1 MREIYLDNS
10 ATTKPLKQ
18 VADSMQETLLS
29 SYGNPSSLHTRGF
42 ESEKLLKDS
51 RRIIANSLGKKE
63 NTITFNSGGTEGD
76 NNVLQSVARDRRRA
90 GKTIITTAVEHPAIL
105 ETCKFLE
112 SEGFNIVSI
121 SVDEYCNPNLDE
133 LKSNLS
139 DEVILIS
146 AMTVNNEVG
155 TIFPINEINEIKGN
169 ALFHTDAV
177 QAYGK
182 MDLSG
187 FQGDF
192 LTASGHKIHG
202 PKGIGFLYRKD
213 GTRLSPLIF
222 GGNQESGY
230 RSGTENMPGIVGMAK
245 AAEIMLSNINENY
258 DRVKSLWQRLKQ
270 GILEIGD
277 VARIKIAPKNFGRVA
292 AQTARNIVIQKIRD
306 AQRDSVYGEYVD
318 RENEMI
324 TGTIQREDKFN
335 VYVNLDKI
343 EGVVP
348 VKEQVAGEKYIAN
361 ERMKFLIKDVRSSS
375 KEPQIILSRA
385 SENLVTRLFELEVP
399 EITDGIIEIYSIA
412 REAGSRT
419 KIAVFSNDD
428 GIDAVGACIGYKG
441 IRVNS
446 IVEELQNE
454 KIDIINYDKD
464 IKKFISNALSP
475 ADIVEVL
482 VNENKKQSLVVVNE
496 YQLSLA
502 IGKEGQNAR
511 LAARLTGWK
520 IDIKSKEDFDK
531 MSKDEIDQ
539 LLGLVENS
547 DSKDKEEILSEDEF
561 KVANTDESILDNE
574 EVNEDH
580 DLEELE

>member
-1 MREIYLDNS
+1 MNEDFML
-10 ATTKPLKQ
+10 A
-18 VADSMQETLLS
+18 
-29 SYGNPSSLHTRGF
+29 
-42 ESEKLLKDS
+42 
-51 RRIIANSLGKKE
+51 
-63 NTITFNSGGTEGD
+63 
-76 NNVLQSVARDRRRA
+76 
-90 GKTIITTAVEHPAIL
+90 
-105 ETCKFLE
+105 
-112 SEGFNIVSI
+112 
-121 SVDEYCNPNLDE
+121 LDE
-133 LKSNLS
+133 LEKEKNIDKEIILDALEKALVKSYQKNY
-139 DEVILIS
+139 DNAENVDVVIDKETGNIEVFALKD
-146 AMTVNNEVG
+146 VVENVDNRV
-155 TIFPINEINEIKGN
+155 NEISLKDAKEIDKN
-169 ALFHTDAV
+169 
-177 QAYGK
+177 
-182 MDLSG
+182 
-187 FQGDF
+187 
-192 LTASGHKIHG
+192 
-202 PKGIGFLYRKD
+202 
-213 GTRLSPLIF
+213 
-222 GGNQESGY
+222 
-230 RSGTENMPGIVGMAK
+230 
-245 AAEIMLSNINENY
+245 
-258 DRVKSLWQRLKQ
+258 
-270 GILEIGD
+270 LEIGD

-539 LLGLVENS
+539 LLGLVENP
-547 DSKDKEEILSEDEF
+547 DNNDKEEILSDEDEF
-561 KVANTDESILDNE
+561 TLENNDENSLDNE
-574 EVNEDH
+574 EENEDL
-580 DLEELE
+580 DLEGLE

>member
-1 MREIYLDNS
+1 MNEDFML
-10 ATTKPLKQ
+10 A
-18 VADSMQETLLS
+18 
-29 SYGNPSSLHTRGF
+29 
-42 ESEKLLKDS
+42 
-51 RRIIANSLGKKE
+51 
-63 NTITFNSGGTEGD
+63 
-76 NNVLQSVARDRRRA
+76 
-90 GKTIITTAVEHPAIL
+90 
-105 ETCKFLE
+105 
-112 SEGFNIVSI
+112 
-121 SVDEYCNPNLDE
+121 LDE
-133 LKSNLS
+133 LEKEKNIDKEIILDALEKALVKSYQKNYDNAENVDVVIDKETGS
-139 DEVILIS
+139 IEVFALKD
-146 AMTVNNEVG
+146 VVENVDNRV
-155 TIFPINEINEIKGN
+155 NEISLKDAKEIDKN
-169 ALFHTDAV
+169 
-177 QAYGK
+177 
-182 MDLSG
+182 
-187 FQGDF
+187 
-192 LTASGHKIHG
+192 
-202 PKGIGFLYRKD
+202 
-213 GTRLSPLIF
+213 
-222 GGNQESGY
+222 
-230 RSGTENMPGIVGMAK
+230 
-245 AAEIMLSNINENY
+245 
-258 DRVKSLWQRLKQ
+258 
-270 GILEIGD
+270 LEIGD

-348 VKEQVAGEKYIAN
+348 VKEQVTGEKYIAN

-531 MSKDEIDQ
+531 MNKDEIDQ

-547 DSKDKEEILSEDEF
+547 DSKDKEEILSEEDEF
-561 KVANTDESILDNE
+561 ILENNDENSLDNE
-574 EVNEDH
+574 EENEDL

>member
-1 MREIYLDNS
+1 MNEDFML
-10 ATTKPLKQ
+10 A
-18 VADSMQETLLS
+18 
-29 SYGNPSSLHTRGF
+29 
-42 ESEKLLKDS
+42 
-51 RRIIANSLGKKE
+51 
-63 NTITFNSGGTEGD
+63 
-76 NNVLQSVARDRRRA
+76 
-90 GKTIITTAVEHPAIL
+90 
-105 ETCKFLE
+105 
-112 SEGFNIVSI
+112 
-121 SVDEYCNPNLDE
+121 LDE
-133 LKSNLS
+133 LEKEKNIDKEIILDALEKALVKSYQKNYDNAENVDVVIDKETGS
-139 DEVILIS
+139 IEVFALKD
-146 AMTVNNEVG
+146 VVENVDNRV
-155 TIFPINEINEIKGN
+155 NEISLKDAKEIDKN
-169 ALFHTDAV
+169 
-177 QAYGK
+177 
-182 MDLSG
+182 
-187 FQGDF
+187 
-192 LTASGHKIHG
+192 
-202 PKGIGFLYRKD
+202 
-213 GTRLSPLIF
+213 
-222 GGNQESGY
+222 
-230 RSGTENMPGIVGMAK
+230 
-245 AAEIMLSNINENY
+245 
-258 DRVKSLWQRLKQ
+258 
-270 GILEIGD
+270 LEIGD

>member
-1 MREIYLDNS
+1 MNEDFML
-10 ATTKPLKQ
+10 A
-18 VADSMQETLLS
+18 
-29 SYGNPSSLHTRGF
+29 
-42 ESEKLLKDS
+42 
-51 RRIIANSLGKKE
+51 
-63 NTITFNSGGTEGD
+63 
-76 NNVLQSVARDRRRA
+76 
-90 GKTIITTAVEHPAIL
+90 
-105 ETCKFLE
+105 
-112 SEGFNIVSI
+112 
-121 SVDEYCNPNLDE
+121 LDE
-133 LKSNLS
+133 LEKEKNIDKEIILDALEKALVKSYQKNY
-139 DEVILIS
+139 DNAENVDVVIDKETGNIEVFALKD
-146 AMTVNNEVG
+146 VVENVDNRV
-155 TIFPINEINEIKGN
+155 NEISLKDAKEIDKN
-169 ALFHTDAV
+169 
-177 QAYGK
+177 
-182 MDLSG
+182 
-187 FQGDF
+187 
-192 LTASGHKIHG
+192 
-202 PKGIGFLYRKD
+202 
-213 GTRLSPLIF
+213 
-222 GGNQESGY
+222 
-230 RSGTENMPGIVGMAK
+230 
-245 AAEIMLSNINENY
+245 
-258 DRVKSLWQRLKQ
+258 
-270 GILEIGD
+270 LEIGD

-531 MSKDEIDQ
+531 MNKDEIDQ
-539 LLGLVENS
+539 LLGLVENP

-580 DLEELE
+580 DLEDLE